1 MTLRAKRLARLC
13 SLLLALSMLF
23 SLSTVTSAVG
33 VEDTSPTLSVSDS
46 TLTLVDQDQDFTAT
60 LTVDASVLNGAEPAD
75 WAADLTWYLTRDEGF
90 QDPDIYPYYYP
101 GDRLNNWQ
109 VWNNGAGGTD
119 LFTLG
124 EVTAAQ
130 SGNTVTVTLP
140 FTAASFTGINDESSR
155 NRNAWPSFIGPYTLS
170 VRDGD
175 TVIAET
181 DLIVNAYDS
190 YTRYDD
196 VDEAIQEIIDD
207 ALPGRYITVTTFGQS
222 EGGRDQYYVTLSDSK
237 ESVDAFQEMNAIAET
252 DPASLQAELEAGT
265 MGEYRVPFFLNN
277 VHPDEDPGVDAQLN
291 VLRALATQETITY
304 NTLTGF
310 LDESV
315 DISTMFAP
323 DVIDL
328 GITGLGSQKF
338 TADAEGNI
346 QNNTGVND
354 ASELY
359 TISEDITL
367 NVDDI
372 LDDIIFVICPNENP
386 DGRTYNTRRNDNGF
400 DLNRDASNQ
409 TQNETTNLVRVI
421 NDWNPVVFAEL
432 HGYMTSFLV
441 EPCTPPHEP
450 NLEYD
455 LLVKNFALGAEAFG
469 TAALG
474 TMSATREEHPDTLY
488 WSYYTP
494 LRDDYDPSTMH
505 WSAWDDLCTNYGPSY
520 AMLNCGSLG
529 YTVETP
535 YNNQAST
542 DLFEYGI
549 YGLIDYVIEN
559 KDDIYNNQLEFF
571 RRGIENEDHRD
582 DMEKWYVDVNNNKL
596 DSDTWRVPYAGNDN
610 YFPEYYVIPVDSA
623 SQRDIADAYEMGEFL
638 LHNGVKVSTLNADTT
653 VGDTTYAA
661 GSLVVDMH
669 QAKRNYANAVLWE
682 GADASA
688 SGFPDLYS
696 ESVSNFPAMRG
707 FDCIAVTTEGAFDG
721 VLTEVTSIAGASELT
736 GTSGDIVILS
746 NNGNEAV
753 RAVNAL
759 LDAGRT
765 VGMVTSGDYKG
776 DFVLSLESY
785 QSVAGDYVLS
795 AARVSEMPAA
805 SAIEKPTIFLAGRYD
820 EFSGSIITEG
830 YFAQFFS
837 QGYGYENYRNVY
849 NNGTSNYDVESY
861 VEQLGFT
868 VTDDPA
874 QADIIVGNVALN
886 QGEKGEAA
894 VAAVKAGT
902 PYIATGSD
910 PLAYITENLVTDLEY
925 TTLGMEALHTVSY
938 PTDSLT
944 TASYAADED
953 YVMYTYSCGV
963 LTSVPADATVL
974 IQAIDEDSFIAGCCL
989 NEDGT
994 PIDGFVEAIALE
1006 RNGMDLTIFANSVNN
1021 RAHQQ
1026 DDYRY
1031 VTNAIYAKMLSDQP
1045 LDLDAVSV
1053 SFVDVPDSHW
1063 AADGI
1068 AYAVDN
1074 GLMTGTSSTA
1084 FSPAASTTR
1093 GMLMTVLARQ
1103 AGVDTSTGSTWYEA
1117 GMKWAVDEG
1126 ISDGSNPNGSITRQE
1141 LAVMLYRSAGA
1152 QPGTADLSGY
1162 ADVTPWPP
1170 GPPTPCAGPWM
1181 RASSPARAETGWI
1194 PPAPPPGPRWPS
1206 CSSAP
1211 LPEFWNQ
1218 FPLSPF
1224 HPSTRNPAAH
1234 NAQPGSSDV
1243 TGFV

>member
-33 VEDTSPTLSVSDS
+33 AEDTSPTLSVSDS
-46 TLTLVDQDQDFTAT
+46 TLTLVDQDQEFTAT
-60 LTVDASVLNGAEPAD
+60 LTVDASVLNGVEVSEWIAG
-75 WAADLTWYLTRDEGF
+75 LTWYLTRDEGF

-109 VWNNGAGGTD
+109 VWNNGAGGEA

-124 EVTAAQ
+124 QLSAVQE
-130 SGNTVTVTLP
+130 GNTVTVTQP

-181 DLIVNAYDS
+181 DMIVNAYDS

-346 QNNTGVND
+346 QDNTGVND

-359 TISEDITL
+359 DISGDIEL
-367 NVDDI
+367 NVDEI
-372 LDDIIFVICPNENP
+372 LDNLIFVICPNENP

-535 YNNQAST
+535 YNNEAST

-596 DSDTWRVPYAGNDN
+596 DSDTWRVPYEENDN
-610 YFPEYYVIPVDSA
+610 YFPEYYVIPVDSV

-638 LHNGVKVSTLNADTT
+638 LHNGVKLSVLDEDTA
-653 VGDTTYAA
+653 VGGVTYAA

-721 VLTEVTSIAGASELT
+721 VLTEVTSVTGASELT

-746 NNGNEAV
+746 NSGSEAV

-785 QSVAGDYVLS
+785 QSVAGDYALS

-820 EFSGSIITEG
+820 EFSGAIITEG

-849 NNGTSNYDVESY
+849 SNGTSNYDVESY

-953 YVMYTYSCGV
+953 FVMYTYSCGV

-1031 VTNAIYAKMLSDQP
+1031 VTNTIYAKMLSDQP

-1053 SFVDVPDSHW
+1053 SFTDVPDSHW

-1093 GMLMTVLARQ
+1093 GMLMTVLARH

-1117 GMKWAVDEG
+1117 GMNWAVDEG

-1162 ADVTPWPP
+1162 ADGDSVASWAADAVRWAVDEGILSGKSGNRLDP
-1170 GPPTPCAGPWM
+1170 AGT
-1181 RASSPARAETGWI
+1181 ASRAEVAVMLQRAFT
-1194 PPAPPPGPRWPS
+1194 
-1206 CSSAP
+1206 
-1211 LPEFWNQ
+1211 
-1218 FPLSPF
+1218 
-1224 HPSTRNPAAH
+1224 
-1234 NAQPGSSDV
+1234 
-1243 TGFV
+1243 

>member
-1 MTLRAKRLARLC
+1 
-13 SLLLALSMLF
+13 MLF

-33 VEDTSPTLSVSDS
+33 AEDTSPTLSVSDS
-46 TLTLVDQDQDFTAT
+46 TLTLVDQDQEFTAT
-60 LTVDASVLNGAEPAD
+60 LTVDASVLNGVEVSEWIAG
-75 WAADLTWYLTRDEGF
+75 LTWYLTRDEGF

-109 VWNNGAGGTD
+109 VWNNGAGGEA

-124 EVTAAQ
+124 QLSAVQE
-130 SGNTVTVTLP
+130 GNTVTVTQP

-181 DLIVNAYDS
+181 DMIVNAYDS

-196 VDEAIQEIIDD
+196 ADEAIQEIIDD

-346 QNNTGVND
+346 QDNTGVND

-359 TISEDITL
+359 DISGDIEL
-367 NVDDI
+367 NVDEI
-372 LDDIIFVICPNENP
+372 LDNLIFVICPNENP

-638 LHNGVKVSTLNADTT
+638 LRNGVKVSVLEEDTT

-721 VLTEVTSIAGASELT
+721 ALTEVTSVTGASELT

-746 NNGNEAV
+746 NNGSEAV

-785 QSVAGDYVLS
+785 QSVADDYVLS

-820 EFSGSIITEG
+820 EFSGAIITEG

-849 NNGTSNYDVESY
+849 SNGTSNYDVESY

-953 YVMYTYSCGV
+953 FVMYTYSCGV

-1031 VTNAIYAKMLSDQP
+1031 VTNTIYAKMLSDQP

-1053 SFVDVPDSHW
+1053 SFTDVPDSHW

-1117 GMKWAVDEG
+1117 GMNWAVDEG

-1162 ADVTPWPP
+1162 ADGDSVASWAADAVRWAVDEGILSGKSGNRLDP
-1170 GPPTPCAGPWM
+1170 AGT
-1181 RASSPARAETGWI
+1181 ASRAEVAVMLQRAFT
-1194 PPAPPPGPRWPS
+1194 
-1206 CSSAP
+1206 
-1211 LPEFWNQ
+1211 
-1218 FPLSPF
+1218 
-1224 HPSTRNPAAH
+1224 
-1234 NAQPGSSDV
+1234 
-1243 TGFV
+1243 

>member
-33 VEDTSPTLSVSDS
+33 AEDTSPTLSVSDS
-46 TLTLVDQDQDFTAT
+46 TLTLVDQDQEFTAT
-60 LTVDASVLNGAEPAD
+60 LTVDASVLNGVEVSEWIAG
-75 WAADLTWYLTRDEGF
+75 LTWYLTRDEGF

-109 VWNNGAGGTD
+109 VWNNGAGGEA

-124 EVTAAQ
+124 QLSAVQE
-130 SGNTVTVTLP
+130 GNTVTVTQP
-140 FTAASFTGINDESSR
+140 FTAASFTGINNESSR

-181 DLIVNAYDS
+181 DMIVNAYDS

-386 DGRTYNTRRNDNGF
+386 DGRTYNARRNDNGF

-409 TQNETTNLVRVI
+409 TQSETTNLVQVI

-432 HGYMTSFLV
+432 HGYMTEFLV

-529 YTVETP
+529 YTIETP
-535 YNNQAST
+535 YNNEAST

-549 YGLIDYVIEN
+549 YGLIDYVMEN
-559 KDDIYNNQLEFF
+559 KDDIYHNQLEFF

-596 DSDTWRVPYAGNDN
+596 DSDTWRVPYEENDN
-610 YFPEYYVIPVDSA
+610 YFPEYYVIPVDSV

-638 LHNGVKVSTLNADTT
+638 LRNGVKVSVLDEDAT

-785 QSVAGDYVLS
+785 QSVAGDYAIS

-1031 VTNAIYAKMLSDQP
+1031 VTNTIYVKMLSNQP

-1053 SFVDVPDSHW
+1053 SFTDVPDSHW

-1117 GMKWAVDEG
+1117 GMNWAVDEG

-1162 ADVTPWPP
+1162 ADGDSVASWAADAVRWAVDEGILSGKSGNRLDP
-1170 GPPTPCAGPWM
+1170 AGT
-1181 RASSPARAETGWI
+1181 ASRAEVAVMLQRAFT
-1194 PPAPPPGPRWPS
+1194 
-1206 CSSAP
+1206 
-1211 LPEFWNQ
+1211 
-1218 FPLSPF
+1218 
-1224 HPSTRNPAAH
+1224 
-1234 NAQPGSSDV
+1234 
-1243 TGFV
+1243 